1 MFKWKKKIARTSLCM
16 TDWAFKVSKVFT
28 CSLAQMIEMESR
40 GSEE

>member
-1 MFKWKKKIARTSLCM
+1 MFKWKKKIAGTSLCM
-16 TDWAFKVSKVFT
+16 FT